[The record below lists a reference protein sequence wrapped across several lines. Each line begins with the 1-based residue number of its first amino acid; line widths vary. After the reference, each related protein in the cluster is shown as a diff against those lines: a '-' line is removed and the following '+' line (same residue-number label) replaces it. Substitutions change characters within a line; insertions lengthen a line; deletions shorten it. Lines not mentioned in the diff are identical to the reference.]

1 MTDEVTAR
9 EFLEAYDKKSLVVW
23 NEYAEA
29 NWNYNT
35 NISKETSAILVGPTP
50 RPHWCAGTGLPKPK
64 AVHRPPPLSAGRLSE
79 LVKNPDGIF
88 KTILIFRF
96 GWASTQCLNT
106 LYLLTNLLLV
116 KE

>member
-9 EFLEAYDKKSLVVW
+9 IYLEDYDKKSLVVW

-35 NISKETSAILVGPTP
+35 NISRETSLILVGAHTT
-50 RPHWCAGTGLPKPK
+50 PHWCAGTGLPKPE
-64 AVHRPPPLSAGRLSE
+64 AVPAPHPLSPGSRSAGRLLE
-79 LVKNPDGIF
+79 CVKNPDGIF

-96 GWASTQCLNT
+96 GWASINT
-106 LYLLTNLLLV
+106 
-116 KE
+116 